1 VVWTYYITDR
11 KCCTVPLIENIRF
24 AIEAGVDF
32 IQIREKDL
40 SGKELY
46 DLAVHARRV
55 ASGHQVKI
63 LMNDRLDVALSARL
77 DGVHLGQQSLPPGE
91 IRRVCPSHDFIVGVS
106 THNLEEVDRLRGQ
119 DISFITFGP
128 VFLTPSKAAYGAPVG
143 LQALQEATRCTN
155 IPVLALG
162 GINRQNYRD
171 CLTHGAT
178 GIAAIR
184 LFQAPAIPL
193 REIVRDIQGFPRQ

>member
-1 VVWTYYITDR
+1 MVWTYYITDR
-11 KCCTVPLIENIRF
+11 KSCSVPLIENIRL
-24 AIEAGVDF
+24 AIDAGVDF

-55 ASGHQVKI
+55 ASGRQVKV
-63 LMNDRLDVALSARL
+63 LMNDRLDVALAARL
-77 DGVHLGQQSLPPGE
+77 DGVHLGQQSLPPEE
-91 IRRVCPSHDFIVGVS
+91 IRRVCSSRHFIIGVS
-106 THNLEEVDRLRGQ
+106 AHSVEEVDRLRGQ
-119 DISFITFGP
+119 DISFVTFGP
-128 VFLTPSKAAYGAPVG
+128 VFYTPSKAAYGEPVG
-143 LQALQEATRCTN
+143 MQALQAAVRRTN

-171 CLTHGAT
+171 CLTHGAA

-184 LFQAPAIPL
+184 LFQTPAVPL
-193 REIVRDIQGFPRQ
+193 RQIVRDIRDFPH